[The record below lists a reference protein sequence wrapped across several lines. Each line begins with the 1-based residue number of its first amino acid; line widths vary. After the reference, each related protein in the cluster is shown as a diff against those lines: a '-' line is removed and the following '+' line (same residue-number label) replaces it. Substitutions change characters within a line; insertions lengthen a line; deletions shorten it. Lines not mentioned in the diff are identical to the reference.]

1 MGLGEADR
9 LELNEHDN
17 VQIRDKIFLVTGATG
32 GLGASIAAEIEAR
45 GGYALRTSGGECDI
59 AIAEDRAVIAQ
70 LVTDHGGIDGV
81 VFASG
86 IVGFGTHGTLSPGS
100 VQRLIDVDVTGPL
113 ELTNDVLPHLRDEG
127 VIVYITGAVV
137 DFTTVGMAAYTAAK
151 AGLSAACPVLRREL
165 RSRKINVIDA
175 RPPHTETGLATRA
188 IYGEAPKMKQG
199 LEPEVVARRI
209 VVAIENDESELAPV
223 VFSE

>member
-1 MGLGEADR
+1 MHGKAR
-9 LELNEHDN
+9 RAELNEHVT

-59 AIAEDRAVIAQ
+59 AVAEDRAVITQ
-70 LVTDHGGIDGV
+70 MVVDHGGIDGV

-86 IVGFGTHGTLSPGS
+86 IVGFGAHGALTPGS
-100 VQRLIDVDVTGPL
+100 IQRLVDVDVTGPL
-113 ELTNDVLPHLRDEG
+113 ELTNDLLPHLRDEG
-127 VIVYITGAVV
+127 AIVFITGAVV

-165 RSRKINVIDA
+165 RGRKINVIDA

-188 IYGEAPKMKQG
+188 VYGEAPKMKQG

>member
-1 MGLGEADR
+1 MDLSGKL
-9 LELNEHDN
+9 
-17 VQIRDKIFLVTGATG
+17 ILVTGASG
-32 GLGASIAAEIEAR
+32 GLGREIASQIEAR

-59 AIAEDRAVIAQ
+59 SVAEDRSVITQ
-70 LVTDHGGIDGV
+70 LVVDHGGIDGV

-86 IVGFGTHGTLSPGS
+86 VVGFGAHGGIPQGS
-100 VQRLIDVDVTGPL
+100 VQRLIDVNTVGPL
-113 ELTNDVLPHLRDEG
+113 ELTNDLLPHLRDG
-127 VIVYITGAVV
+127 GSIVFITGAVV
-137 DFTTVGMAAYTAAK
+137 DFTTAGMAAYTAAK

-165 RSRKINVIDA
+165 RARKINVVDA

-188 IYGEAPKMKQG
+188 VFGEAPKMKQG